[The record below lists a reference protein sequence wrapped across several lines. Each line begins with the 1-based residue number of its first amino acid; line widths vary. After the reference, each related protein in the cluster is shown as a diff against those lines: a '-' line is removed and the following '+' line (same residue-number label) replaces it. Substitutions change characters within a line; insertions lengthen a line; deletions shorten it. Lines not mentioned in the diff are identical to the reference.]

1 MFYFLFGIVFN
12 VVKNLQVNI
21 RGNIAL
27 EKLSIHKIVHY
38 LKNELNFNISSLPI
52 NFIHSD
58 ELTEINLNYL
68 KHYYST
74 DIITFNYTGN
84 HKLLDGELYI
94 SIEDADYNAKKFGVS
109 KNDEY
114 FRLIIH
120 GILHLL
126 DYDDLKK
133 SDKLVMKK
141 LENKLLKKFQNNQ

>member
-1 MFYFLFGIVFN
+1 

-21 RGNIAL
+21 CDKAAL
-27 EKLSIHKIVHY
+27 NKFNIHKLVHF
-38 LKNELNFNISSLPI
+38 LKNEINFEILSLSI

-58 ELTEINLNYL
+58 EITGINQNFL

-74 DIITFNYTGN
+74 DIITFNYSGN

-94 SIEDADYNAKKFGVS
+94 SLEDANYNSRKFRIEKKY
-109 KNDEY
+109 EY
-114 FRLIIH
+114 FRLVIH

-141 LENKLLKKFQNNQ
+141 LENKFLKKFKNNL